1 MKFKRMEAFGFK
13 SFADK
18 IDIPLNEGIT
28 AIVGPNG
35 CGKSNVAD
43 AIRWVLGEQS
53 AKNLRGKSMQDVIF
67 NGTAV
72 RKPLSFCEV
81 ALTFDNTTR
90 IFDIELDE
98 VVIGRKLYRS
108 GESVYLINGEPS
120 KLKDIH
126 ALIRNTGL
134 GKDGYSIVGQGRVAE
149 IINAKPENRRNIF
162 EDAAG
167 ILGFKKEKIE
177 AERSLARTE
186 ENLNVIRTAKNSLE
200 GQRNTLEKQSKDAYK
215 YLEIRDRLKVLEANE
230 YIYQFENHESVK
242 VKIETRLQGFC
253 QEEEIKTK
261 ESEACNKDYEAK
273 QIEFHN
279 IDMHISKLRDRRT
292 DIAVRAENIKGQGLT
307 LQERIRNLQEQKQE
321 CLTRLS
327 QSEKALEEKNAELK
341 SANEHYNMTLEEKK
355 DADKRYAACN
365 NDYLALVNEILDR
378 DQKIKSAN
386 QELINAV
393 QQEGENKVDMGKLTT
408 QREFILTR
416 IAELNEEIAVCDEA
430 IKSLEEVK
438 REHEKTLVNKK
449 NDLNR
454 LAMNRN
460 EVSSELR
467 SLREELDKARS
478 RQSDINA
485 LMSSCRQRIETFKN
499 FKKEYGAFNS
509 AVKSLL
515 SDCERNKELNSKVL
529 GVVVDLVSVPK
540 EYETAIEM
548 AIGANLQNIVVED
561 EEDAKYVINY
571 LKEKQYGRL
580 TFLPLTSYKTR
591 ELERELTGILREKG
605 CLGLA
610 NQLIKY
616 DRKYYNIFS
625 GLLGKTIIADN
636 LDNATAMARKYR
648 YAVKIV
654 TLQGDVLNTS
664 GSISGGSKKSSG
676 TKALSYDRLI
686 QENEE
691 QLKKL
696 LEEKNR
702 IEKKLSSDEDDIA
715 DFEEQLAGYDD
726 DIKNSQ
732 ILVATENGKLDKVVA
747 NIDDNVK
754 NINEKISNKGEFQ
767 TQLEAIDNAL
777 SILGEKG
784 KDVNALKE
792 SVDTLAVRTR
802 EEYDQKTQ
810 LKDQLGEKLSNLRVE
825 CNTLSNNLDNYAE
838 TIDRLKNEI
847 STLDE
852 EKTLRRD
859 NLANLQDII
868 QKLTSDRNVELP
880 DKYQKQLEEISRQ
893 ITEADKYKVKLNDAI
908 TELIRKKDD
917 YSKTLMY
924 LNENKIKCQNELDK
938 IEENMLALQNRIKEE
953 YNLDYESALP
963 LRMEEFNYQECRTEI
978 RRLQKEQREMGHVNI
993 LSIDNFK
1000 EVDGQYQTYSE
1011 QIDDIEHTMEG
1022 LRKSIADLS
1031 KQMLEQFNSEFAK
1044 INKNFEIIFKELFG
1058 GGKGQLVILPPE
1070 EGQSQL
1076 DAGIEILAEPPGK
1089 KLQSITLM
1097 SGGEMALTA
1106 IAILFAILR
1115 LKAMPF
1121 CVLDEIEA
1129 ALDDA
1134 NVGLFAQYL
1143 KRFSDETQF
1152 IVITH
1157 RKPTMELADRLYGV
1171 TMQEKGVS
1179 KVVAVNLSDAVKSA
1193 DSDKQ

>member
-81 ALTFDNTTR
+81 ALTFDNTSR
-90 IFDIELDE
+90 IFNIELDE

-126 ALIRNTGL
+126 GLIRNTGL

-186 ENLNVIRTAKNSLE
+186 ENLEKIRIARDSLE
-200 GQRNTLEKQSKDAYK
+200 GQRNILEKQSKDAYK
-215 YLEIRDRLKVLEANE
+215 YLDIRDRLKVLEANE

-253 QEEEIKTK
+253 QEEEVKTK
-261 ESEACNKDYEAK
+261 ESEACNKDYESK

-279 IDMHISKLRDRRT
+279 IDTHISKLRDKRT
-292 DIAVRAENIKGQGLT
+292 EIAVRAENIKGQGLT
-307 LQERIRNLQEQKQE
+307 LQERIRNLQEQKQDCVE
-321 CLTRLS
+321 RLS
-327 QSEKALEEKNAELK
+327 QSEKLLDEKNTELK
-341 SANEHYNMTLEEKK
+341 SATEHYNMTLEEKK
-355 DADKRYAACN
+355 DADKRYAECN
-365 NDYLALVNEILDR
+365 NDYLALVNEIIDR

-386 QELINAV
+386 QELLNAV
-393 QQEGENKVDMGKLTT
+393 QQEGENKVDIGKLTT
-408 QREFILTR
+408 QRDFILTR
-416 IAELNEEIAVCDEA
+416 IAELNEEISACDEA

-438 REHEKTLVNKK
+438 REHEKTLVNKR

-454 LAMNRN
+454 LAMSRN
-460 EVSSELR
+460 EVNSELR

-478 RQSDINA
+478 RQSDINVQ
-485 LMSSCRQRIETFKN
+485 MSSCRQRIETFKN
-499 FKKEYGAFNS
+499 FKKEYGAFNN

-515 SDCERNKELNSKVL
+515 SDCETNKVLGSKVM

-548 AIGANLQNIVVED
+548 ALGANLQNIVVAD

-654 TLQGDVLNTS
+654 TLQGDVLNTT
-664 GSISGGSKKSSG
+664 GSISGGSKKASG

-686 QENEE
+686 QENEA
-691 QLKKL
+691 QLQSL
-696 LEEKNR
+696 IEERQK
-702 IEKKLSSDEDDIA
+702 IERKISSNEEDIA
-715 DFEEQLAGYDD
+715 DFDEQLAGYDD

-747 NIDDNVK
+747 SIEENVK
-754 NINEKISNKGEFQ
+754 SVSEKITNKGEFES
-767 TQLEAIDNAL
+767 QLGAIENAL
-777 SILGEKG
+777 NVLGEKG
-784 KDVNALKE
+784 KDVNALRE
-792 SVDTLAVRTR
+792 SVDTLAIKTR
-802 EEYDQKTQ
+802 EEFDQKSQ
-810 LKDQLGEKLSNLRVE
+810 LRDQLGDRLSNLRVE
-825 CNTLSNNLDNYAE
+825 CSTLSNSLDNYQE
-838 TIDRLKNEI
+838 TIDRLKGEI
-847 STLDE
+847 DALNQ
-852 EKTLRRD
+852 EKTSRRD
-859 NLANLQDII
+859 NLVNLQDII
-868 QKLTSDRNVELP
+868 QKLTSDKSVELP

-893 ITEADKYKVKLNDAI
+893 ITEADEYKIKLNEDI
-908 TELIRKKDD
+908 QELIRRKDE

-938 IEENMLALQNRIKEE
+938 IEENMATLQNKIKEE
-953 YNLDYESALP
+953 YNLDYETALP
-963 LRMEEFNYQECRTEI
+963 LRMEEFDYQECRSEI
-978 RRLQKEQREMGHVNI
+978 RKLQKEQKDMGNVNI
-993 LSIDNFK
+993 YAIENFK
-1000 EVDGQYQTYSE
+1000 EVDSEYQTYSE
-1011 QIDDIEHTMEG
+1011 QIADIEHTLEG

-1031 KQMLEQFNSEFAK
+1031 KQMLEQFNTEFAK
-1044 INKNFEIIFKELFG
+1044 INKNFEVIFKELFG

-1143 KRFSDETQF
+1143 KRFSDDTQF

-1179 KVVAVNLSDAVKSA
+1179 KVVAVNLSDAVKNV
-1193 DSDKQ
+1193 DSDKA

>member
-1 MKFKRMEAFGFK
+1 
-13 SFADK
+13 
-18 IDIPLNEGIT
+18 
-28 AIVGPNG
+28 
-35 CGKSNVAD
+35 
-43 AIRWVLGEQS
+43 
-53 AKNLRGKSMQDVIF
+53 
-67 NGTAV
+67 
-72 RKPLSFCEV
+72 
-81 ALTFDNTTR
+81 
-90 IFDIELDE
+90 
-98 VVIGRKLYRS
+98 
-108 GESVYLINGEPS
+108 
-120 KLKDIH
+120 
-126 ALIRNTGL
+126 
-134 GKDGYSIVGQGRVAE
+134 
-149 IINAKPENRRNIF
+149 
-162 EDAAG
+162 
-167 ILGFKKEKIE
+167 
-177 AERSLARTE
+177 
-186 ENLNVIRTAKNSLE
+186 
-200 GQRNTLEKQSKDAYK
+200 
-215 YLEIRDRLKVLEANE
+215 
-230 YIYQFENHESVK
+230 
-242 VKIETRLQGFC
+242 
-253 QEEEIKTK
+253 
-261 ESEACNKDYEAK
+261 
-273 QIEFHN
+273 
-279 IDMHISKLRDRRT
+279 
-292 DIAVRAENIKGQGLT
+292 
-307 LQERIRNLQEQKQE
+307 
-321 CLTRLS
+321 
-327 QSEKALEEKNAELK
+327 
-341 SANEHYNMTLEEKK
+341 
-355 DADKRYAACN
+355 
-365 NDYLALVNEILDR
+365 
-378 DQKIKSAN
+378 
-386 QELINAV
+386 
-393 QQEGENKVDMGKLTT
+393 
-408 QREFILTR
+408 
-416 IAELNEEIAVCDEA
+416 
-430 IKSLEEVK
+430 
-438 REHEKTLVNKK
+438 
-449 NDLNR
+449 
-454 LAMNRN
+454 
-460 EVSSELR
+460 
-467 SLREELDKARS
+467 S
-478 RQSDINA
+478 RQSDINVQ
-485 LMSSCRQRIETFKN
+485 LSSCRQRIETFKN
-499 FKKEYGAFNS
+499 FKKEYGAFNN
-509 AVKSLL
+509 AVKSLI
-515 SDCERNKELNSKVL
+515 SDCETNRELNSKVM

-548 AIGANLQNIVVED
+548 ALGANLQNIVVAD

-591 ELERELTGILREKG
+591 ELERELSGILREKG

-664 GSISGGSKKSSG
+664 GSISGGSKKTSG

-686 QENEE
+686 QENET
-691 QLKKL
+691 QLKSM
-696 LEEKNR
+696 LEERQK
-702 IEKKLSSDEDDIA
+702 IERKITSNEEDIA
-715 DFEEQLAGYDD
+715 DFDEQLAGYDD

-747 NIDDNVK
+747 NIQENVK
-754 NINEKISNKGEFQ
+754 SINEKISNKGEFE
-767 TQLEAIDNAL
+767 TQLEAIENAL
-777 SILGEKG
+777 NVLGEKG

-810 LKDQLGEKLSNLRVE
+810 LKDKLGDRLSNLRVE
-825 CNTLSNNLDNYAE
+825 CSTLSNNLDNYQE
-838 TIDRLKNEI
+838 TIDRLKGEI
-847 STLDE
+847 DTIE
-852 EKTLRRD
+852 QEKTSRRD
-859 NLANLQDII
+859 NLVNLQDII
-868 QKLTSDRNVELP
+868 QKLTSDRSVELP

-893 ITEADKYKVKLNDAI
+893 ITEADEYKIKLNDDI
-908 TELIRKKDD
+908 SELIRKKDE

-938 IEENMLALQNRIKEE
+938 IEENMTALQTKIKEE
-953 YNLDYESALP
+953 YNLDYETALP
-963 LRMEEFNYQECRTEI
+963 LRMEEFDYQECRSEI
-978 RRLQKEQREMGHVNI
+978 RKLQKEQKDMGNVNI
-993 LSIDNFK
+993 YAIENFK
-1000 EVDGQYQTYSE
+1000 EVDGEYQTYST
-1011 QIDDIEHTMEG
+1011 QIDDIEHTLEG

-1031 KQMLEQFNSEFAK
+1031 KQMLEQFNTEFAK
-1044 INKNFEIIFKELFG
+1044 INKYFEVIFKELFG

-1143 KRFSDETQF
+1143 KRFSDDTQF

-1179 KVVAVNLSDAVKSA
+1179 KVVAVNLSDAVKNV

>member
-1 MKFKRMEAFGFK
+1 MNFKRMEAFGFK

-35 CGKSNVAD
+35 CGKSNVSD

-67 NGTAV
+67 NGTAI

-81 ALTFDNTTR
+81 SLTFDNTNR
-90 IFDIELDE
+90 IFDIDLDE
-98 VVIGRKLYRS
+98 VVISRKLYRS
-108 GESVYLINGEPS
+108 GESAYLINNTPGR
-120 KLKDIH
+120 LKDVQ

-134 GKDGYSIVGQGRVAE
+134 GRDGYSIVGQGRVAE

-167 ILGFKKEKIE
+167 ILTYKKNKIE
-177 AERSLARTE
+177 AERKLLNTE
-186 ENLNVIRTAKNSLE
+186 DSVDKIRIAKDSLE
-200 GQRNTLEKQSKDAYK
+200 GQRNLLEKQSRDAYK
-215 YLEIRDRLKVLEANE
+215 FLDIRDRLKVLEANE

-242 VKIETRLQGFC
+242 VKIETRLNGFC
-253 QEEEIKTK
+253 QEEEVKTK
-261 ESEACNKDYEAK
+261 ESESCNKEYEDR
-273 QIEFHN
+273 QIELHN
-279 IDMHISKLRDRRT
+279 IDNHINKLRDRRT
-292 DIAVRAENIKGQGLT
+292 DIAVKAENIKGQGLT
-307 LQERIRNLQEQKQE
+307 MQERISNLQAQKQE
-321 CLTRLS
+321 CLERLS
-327 QSEKALEEKNAELK
+327 QSEKLLDEKTAELK
-341 SANEHYNMTLEEKK
+341 SAQDHYNMTLEEKK
-355 DADKRYAACN
+355 EADKRYAACN
-365 NDYLALVNEILDR
+365 NDYLALVNEIIDR
-378 DQKIKSAN
+378 DQKMKSAN

-393 QQEGENKVDMGKLTT
+393 QQEGENKVDIGKLST

-416 IAELNEEIAVCDEA
+416 IAELNKEIEDIDLA
-430 IKSLEEVK
+430 IKSQEEIK
-438 REHEKTLVNKK
+438 REHEKTLTTKK

-454 LAMNRN
+454 LAISRN
-460 EVSSELR
+460 EVMSELR
-467 SLREELDKARS
+467 EMREEIDRNKS
-478 RQSDINA
+478 RIGELHASITA
-485 LMSSCRQRIETFKN
+485 CRQHAETYRN
-499 FKKEYGAFNS
+499 LKKEYGSFSS
-509 AVKSLL
+509 AVKLL
-515 SDCERNKELNSKVL
+515 MNDCEKNRALADRVL
-529 GVVVDLVSVPK
+529 GVVADLVSVPK

-548 AIGANLQNIVVED
+548 AVGNSLQNIVVED

-591 ELERELTGILREKG
+591 ELERELSGILREKG
-605 CLGLA
+605 CIGLA
-610 NQLIKY
+610 NQLISY
-616 DRKYYNIFS
+616 DKKYYNIFS

-654 TLQGDVLNTS
+654 TLQGDVLNTT
-664 GSISGGSKKSSG
+664 GSMTGGSKKASSS
-676 TKALSYDRLI
+676 KALAYDRII
-686 QENEE
+686 QEDEERLKKMLEEKQRLEKKVSSSEEDLADYEE
-691 QLKKL
+691 QL
-696 LEEKNR
+696 E
-702 IEKKLSSDEDDIA
+702 
-715 DFEEQLAGYDD
+715 GYND
-726 DIKNSQ
+726 DIKNAQ
-732 ILVATENGKLDKVVA
+732 ILVAGENGKLEKVLAVIEESLKSVA
-747 NIDDNVK
+747 ERMTSKSDF
-754 NINEKISNKGEFQ
+754 EA
-767 TQLEAIDNAL
+767 QLDAIDNAL
-777 SILGEKG
+777 NVLGEKG

-792 SVDTLAVRTR
+792 SVDILAVKTK

-810 LKDQLGEKLSNLRVE
+810 YKDRLGEQLANYRVE
-825 CNTLSNNLDNYAE
+825 CSTLATNLENYQE
-838 TIDRLKNEI
+838 NIDRLKGEI
-847 STLDE
+847 DALDE
-852 EKTLRRD
+852 EKNSRRD

-868 QKLTSDRNVELP
+868 QKLTNDKSVELP
-880 DKYQKQLEEISRQ
+880 EKYQKQLEEISVK
-893 ITEADKYKVKLNDAI
+893 IEEADAYKVKLNDTI
-908 TELIRKKDD
+908 SELIRKKDE
-917 YSKTLMY
+917 YAKTLMRI
-924 LNENKIKCQNELDK
+924 NESKIKCQNELEK
-938 IEENMLALQNRIKEE
+938 IEENMTALQTRIKEE
-953 YNLDYESALP
+953 YGLDYETALP
-963 LRMEEFNYQECRTEI
+963 LRLEEFDYGECRAEI
-978 RRLQKEQREMGHVNI
+978 KRLQKEQKDMGGVNVSAI
-993 LSIDNFK
+993 ETFK
-1000 EVDGQYQTYSE
+1000 EVDGAYQTYAS
-1011 QIDDIEHTMEG
+1011 QIEDLEKTKDD
-1022 LRKSIADLS
+1022 LKKLIADLS
-1031 KQMLEQFNSEFAK
+1031 KQMLDQFNREFEK

-1089 KLQSITLM
+1089 KLQSISLM

-1143 KRFSDETQF
+1143 KRFSNDTQF

-1179 KVVAVNLSDAVKSA
+1179 KVVAVNLADAVKQA
-1193 DSDKQ
+1193 KTD

>member
-1 MKFKRMEAFGFK
+1 M
-13 SFADK
+13 
-18 IDIPLNEGIT
+18 
-28 AIVGPNG
+28 
-35 CGKSNVAD
+35 
-43 AIRWVLGEQS
+43 
-53 AKNLRGKSMQDVIF
+53 
-67 NGTAV
+67 
-72 RKPLSFCEV
+72 
-81 ALTFDNTTR
+81 
-90 IFDIELDE
+90 
-98 VVIGRKLYRS
+98 
-108 GESVYLINGEPS
+108 
-120 KLKDIH
+120 
-126 ALIRNTGL
+126 
-134 GKDGYSIVGQGRVAE
+134 
-149 IINAKPENRRNIF
+149 
-162 EDAAG
+162 
-167 ILGFKKEKIE
+167 
-177 AERSLARTE
+177 
-186 ENLNVIRTAKNSLE
+186 
-200 GQRNTLEKQSKDAYK
+200 
-215 YLEIRDRLKVLEANE
+215 
-230 YIYQFENHESVK
+230 
-242 VKIETRLQGFC
+242 
-253 QEEEIKTK
+253 
-261 ESEACNKDYEAK
+261 
-273 QIEFHN
+273 
-279 IDMHISKLRDRRT
+279 
-292 DIAVRAENIKGQGLT
+292 
-307 LQERIRNLQEQKQE
+307 
-321 CLTRLS
+321 
-327 QSEKALEEKNAELK
+327 
-341 SANEHYNMTLEEKK
+341 
-355 DADKRYAACN
+355 
-365 NDYLALVNEILDR
+365 
-378 DQKIKSAN
+378 
-386 QELINAV
+386 
-393 QQEGENKVDMGKLTT
+393 
-408 QREFILTR
+408 
-416 IAELNEEIAVCDEA
+416 
-430 IKSLEEVK
+430 
-438 REHEKTLVNKK
+438 
-449 NDLNR
+449 
-454 LAMNRN
+454 
-460 EVSSELR
+460 
-467 SLREELDKARS
+467 
-478 RQSDINA
+478 
-485 LMSSCRQRIETFKN
+485 
-499 FKKEYGAFNS
+499 
-509 AVKSLL
+509 
-515 SDCERNKELNSKVL
+515 
-529 GVVVDLVSVPK
+529 
-540 EYETAIEM
+540 
-548 AIGANLQNIVVED
+548 
-561 EEDAKYVINY
+561 
-571 LKEKQYGRL
+571 
-580 TFLPLTSYKTR
+580 
-591 ELERELTGILREKG
+591 
-605 CLGLA
+605 
-610 NQLIKY
+610 
-616 DRKYYNIFS
+616 
-625 GLLGKTIIADN
+625 
-636 LDNATAMARKYR
+636 
-648 YAVKIV
+648 
-654 TLQGDVLNTS
+654 
-664 GSISGGSKKSSG
+664 
-676 TKALSYDRLI
+676 
-686 QENEE
+686 
-691 QLKKL
+691 
-696 LEEKNR
+696 
-702 IEKKLSSDEDDIA
+702 
-715 DFEEQLAGYDD
+715 
-726 DIKNSQ
+726 
-732 ILVATENGKLDKVVA
+732 A

-838 TIDRLKNEI
+838 TIDRLKSEI

-893 ITEADKYKVKLNDAI
+893 ITEADEYKVKLNDAI

>member
-18 IDIPLNEGIT
+18 IDVPLNEGIT

-81 ALTFDNTTR
+81 SLTFDNTSR

-120 KLKDIH
+120 KLKDIQG
-126 ALIRNTGL
+126 LIRNTGL

-167 ILGFKKEKIE
+167 ILGFKKEKNE
-177 AERSLARTE
+177 AERNLARTE
-186 ENLNVIRTAKNSLE
+186 ESLEKIRIARDSLE
-200 GQRNTLEKQSKDAYK
+200 GQRNILERQSKDAHK
-215 YLEIRDRLKVLEANE
+215 YLNIRDRLKVLEANE

-253 QEEEIKTK
+253 NEEQIKTK
-261 ESEACNKDYEAK
+261 ESADCDKEYDDK

-279 IDMHISKLRDRRT
+279 IDTHISKLRDKRT
-292 DIAVRAENIKGQGLT
+292 DIAVKAESIKGQGLT
-307 LQERIRNLQEQKQE
+307 MQEKIRNLQEQRQD
-321 CLTRLS
+321 CAQRLAA
-327 QSEKALEEKNAELK
+327 SEKSLEEKNAELK
-341 SANEHYNMTLEEKK
+341 SFTEQYNMTLEEKK
-355 DADKRYAACN
+355 EADKRYAECN
-365 NDYLALVNEILDR
+365 NDYIALVNEIIDR
-378 DQKIKSAN
+378 DNKIKSAN

-393 QQEGENKVDMGKLTT
+393 QQEGENKVDIGKLSTR
-408 QREFILTR
+408 REFILTR
-416 IAELNEEIAVCDEA
+416 IAELNDEIDAYDQSL
-430 IKSLEEVK
+430 KSLEDVK
-438 REHEKTLVNKK
+438 REHEKMLASKK

-454 LAMNRN
+454 LAASRN
-460 EVSSELR
+460 DVAAQLRELR
-467 SLREELDKARS
+467 EGIDKLRS
-478 RQSDINA
+478 RYGEIQA
-485 LMSSCRQRIETFKN
+485 LISSCKQRIETYKN
-499 FKKEYGAFNS
+499 LKKEYGAFSS
-509 AVKSLL
+509 AVKLL
-515 SDCERNKELNSKVL
+515 LGDCERNSQLSERVL
-529 GVVVDLVSVPK
+529 GVVADLVSVPK

-548 AIGANLQNIVVED
+548 ALGNSLQNIVVED
-561 EEDAKYVINY
+561 EDDAKYVIGY
-571 LKEKQYGRL
+571 LKERQYGRL
-580 TFLPLTSYKTR
+580 TFLPLTSFKTR
-591 ELERELTGILREKG
+591 ELERELSGILREKG

-648 YAVKIV
+648 YTVKIV

-664 GSISGGSKKSSG
+664 GSITGGSKKASG
-676 TKALSYDRLI
+676 TKALAYDRII
-686 QENEE
+686 QEDEAKL
-691 QLKKL
+691 QKL
-696 LEEKNR
+696 LEEKQTV
-702 IEKKLSSDEDDIA
+702 EKKLTGEA
-715 DFEEQLAGYDD
+715 EEVHEYEEQLAGYDV
-726 DIKNSQ
+726 DIKDAQ
-732 ILVATENGKLDKVVA
+732 IVVASENGKLERVVA
-747 NIDDNVK
+747 NIAEVVK
-754 NINEKISNKGEFQ
+754 NINERTGNRGEFE
-767 TQLEAIDNAL
+767 TQLSAIENAL
-777 SILGEKG
+777 NALGEKG

-792 SVDTLAVRTR
+792 SVDTLAVRTK
-802 EEYDQKTQ
+802 EEYDQKTK
-810 LKDQLGEKLSNLRVE
+810 LKDELGVKLSNIRVE
-825 CNTLSNNLDNYAE
+825 CSTLNANLENYE
-838 TIDRLKNEI
+838 ENIERLKGEVQAF
-847 STLDE
+847 DE
-852 EKTLRRD
+852 ERQLRRD

-868 QKLTSDRNVELP
+868 VKLTSDKSVELP
-880 DKYQKQLEEISRQ
+880 EKYQKQLEEVSRQ
-893 ITEADKYKVKLNDAI
+893 ITEADEYKLKLNEAI
-908 TELIRKKDD
+908 AELVQKKAELAK
-917 YSKTLMY
+917 SLMY
-924 LNENKIKCQNELDK
+924 INENKIKCENELNK
-938 IEENMLALQNRIKEE
+938 IEENMAALQTKIKEE
-953 YNLDYESALP
+953 YNLDYETALP
-963 LRMEEFNYQECRTEI
+963 LRMEEFNYQECRSEI
-978 RRLQKEQREMGHVNI
+978 RKLQKEQKDLGNVN
-993 LSIDNFK
+993 LSAIENFK
-1000 EVDGQYQTYSE
+1000 DVDGAYQTYCD
-1011 QIDDIEHTMEG
+1011 QIEDIEKTMDM
-1022 LRKSIADLS
+1022 LKKTIADLS
-1031 KQMLEQFNSEFAK
+1031 KQMIEQFNTEFTK
-1044 INKNFEIIFKELFG
+1044 INKYFEVIFKELFG

-1143 KRFSDETQF
+1143 KRFSNDTQF

-1179 KVVAVNLSDAVKSA
+1179 KVVAVNLADAVKHT
-1193 DSDKQ
+1193 DSDKK